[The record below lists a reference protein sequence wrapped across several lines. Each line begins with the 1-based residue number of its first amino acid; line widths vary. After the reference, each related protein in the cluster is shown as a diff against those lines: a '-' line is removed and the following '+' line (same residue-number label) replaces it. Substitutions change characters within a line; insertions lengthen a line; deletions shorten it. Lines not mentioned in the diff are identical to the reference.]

1 MAGTSVPYP
10 QNLAA
15 IASLAP
21 KEIEAAESVEWRQE
35 SPNTLIYKY
44 VQLVRGCR
52 GVRAVKK
59 SYPAA

>member
-1 MAGTSVPYP
+1 MAGTGVPYP

-15 IASLAP
+15 I
-21 KEIEAAESVEWRQE
+21 EAAEWRQE

-52 GVRAVKK
+52 GVRAMKK

>member
-1 MAGTSVPYP
+1 MAGTGVPYP

-15 IASLAP
+15 
-21 KEIEAAESVEWRQE
+21 IEAAESVEWRQE